1 MLSPRL
7 TSRQVLETAC
17 RLDPLMVP
25 VSDPRLADVDQT
37 FLRAAAFLTPIAL
50 PTDGLQVAF
59 CEWPD
64 LSLAI
69 VCLWPD
75 EPRRT
80 ESLLAAYADAR
91 HVLERLALDA
101 FFLFN
106 PEQGH

>member
-7 TSRQVLETAC
+7 TSREVLETAI
-17 RLDPLMVP
+17 RLDPLTVP
-25 VSDPRLADVDQT
+25 VSDPRLAGVDQT
-37 FLRAAAFLTPIAL
+37 FLRTAAFLTPLAF
-50 PTDGLQVAF
+50 PADGLQVAF

-80 ESLLAAYADAR
+80 KELLECYDQAR
-91 HVLERLALDA
+91 RALERLALDA
-101 FFLFN
+101 FFLFD
-106 PEQGH
+106 PTSGH